1 MREAISGHQRQPPM
15 EVMREAISGHQR
27 HVSPQIEVARQLSL
41 PMEVARVDLWGNGA
55 MVSTC
60 MLSPPMEVAR
70 VYLWGL
76 WGNGAVVSTC
86 MLFEPMEVD

>member
-15 EVMREAISGHQR
+15 EVMREAISGNQR
-27 HVSPQIEVARQLSL
+27 PSAPSPQIEVARQLSP
-41 PMEVARVDLWGNGA
+41 PMEVARVD
-55 MVSTC
+55 
-60 MLSPPMEVAR
+60 
-70 VYLWGL
+70 L

>member
-27 HVSPQIEVARQLSL
+27 HVSPQIEVARQLSP
-41 PMEVARVDLWGNGA
+41 PMEVARVD
-55 MVSTC
+55 
-60 MLSPPMEVAR
+60 
-70 VYLWGL
+70 LWGL

-86 MLFEPMEVD
+86 MLFEAMEVA